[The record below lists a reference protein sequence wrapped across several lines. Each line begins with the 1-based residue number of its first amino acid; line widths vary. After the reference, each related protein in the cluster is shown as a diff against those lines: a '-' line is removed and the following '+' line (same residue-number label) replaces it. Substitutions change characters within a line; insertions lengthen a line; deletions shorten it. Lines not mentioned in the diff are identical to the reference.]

1 MPPVPTTATRV
12 TSQLPRRR
20 STSALRPGR
29 PATRRLGASLLL
41 LALAAGTAP
50 PGAEGQTTSEPQ
62 ARTRR
67 PAGRLAELSESFERL
82 TARVVPAVV
91 QVLVTGYG
99 EVDVEADTTGGLLTL
114 QRTGGS
120 GVILSND
127 GFIVTN
133 AHVVEGARRIQIVV
147 PAPRE
152 DTRDRRSVLKPRGRA
167 VPARVVG
174 LDRET
179 DLAVLKVEG
188 RGLSWLPLADS
199 DELRQGQLVFA
210 FGSPL
215 GLENS
220 VTMGVLSAVGR
231 QRELDDPMV
240 YLQTDAPIN
249 PGSSGGPLTDTEGRV
264 VGINTLILSQS
275 GGHEGI
281 GFAVPS
287 NIVKNVFEQIRKGG
301 RVRRGTIGVFAQTIT
316 PLLAAGL
323 DLPRETGVV
332 LGDVYPGGPAE
343 EAGLRQGDVVLA
355 LDGRPME
362 NGRQL
367 EVNLYGRRVGDRV
380 TLDVQRGEER
390 VSVPVEIA
398 EREDDP
404 ERFADMVSRE
414 DNLIPRLGI
423 LAIEVDRKVA
433 ELLPPLRHPGGVLV
447 AARAAD
453 APVPDQGLVPGDI
466 ITAVN
471 GTMIAGLSDLREE
484 ITRLQPGTACVL
496 QVQRGLRLMYV
507 ALEID

>member
-1 MPPVPTTATRV
+1 MAPPYTCSRA
-12 TSQLPRRR
+12 QARR
-20 STSALRPGR
+20 ALGL
-29 PATRRLGASLLL
+29 AL
-41 LALAAGTAP
+41 LALVCAAAAP
-50 PGAEGQTTSEPQ
+50 PAAESQTQPTTQPR
-62 ARTRR
+62 ARR

-99 EVDVEADTTGGLLTL
+99 EVDAEADTTGGLLTL

-120 GVILSND
+120 GVVLSGD

-133 AHVVEGARRIQIVV
+133 AHVVEGARRIKVIV
-147 PAPRE
+147 PATAE
-152 DTRDRRSVLKPRGRA
+152 QTRDRRSILKPRGRT

-179 DLAVLKVEG
+179 DLAVLKVEE
-188 RGLSWLPLADS
+188 RNLPWLPLADS

-220 VTMGVLSAVGR
+220 VTMGVLSGVGR

-249 PGSSGGPLTDTEGRV
+249 PGSSGGPLTDTDGRV
-264 VGINTLILSQS
+264 VGISTLILSQG

-287 NIVKNVFEQIRKGG
+287 NIVRNVFEQIRKSG

-323 DLPRETGVV
+323 ELPRESGVV
-332 LGDVYPGGPAE
+332 LGDVYPGGPAD
-343 EAGLRQGDVVLA
+343 EAGLQEGDVVLA

-380 TLDVQRGEER
+380 TLEVLRGEER
-390 VSVPVEIA
+390 VSVQVEIA

-414 DNLIPRLGI
+414 ENLIPRLGI
-423 LAIEVDRKVA
+423 LGIEVDRKVA

-453 APVPDQGLVPGDI
+453 APIPDQGLVPGDI

-484 ITRLQPGTACVL
+484 INQLQPGQACVL
-496 QVQRGLRLMYV
+496 QVQRGVRLMYV

>member
-1 MPPVPTTATRV
+1 MPRLLPAPVRPTGRAPHPSLPGGAGPTRA
-12 TSQLPRRR
+12 LWRRR
-20 STSALRPGR
+20 A
-29 PATRRLGASLLL
+29 GAWLLL
-41 LALAAGTAP
+41 CGLAAASPPALAEAQ
-50 PGAEGQTTSEPQ
+50 GQPAQTRQ
-62 ARTRR
+62 RR

-99 EVDVEADTTGGLLTL
+99 EVDAEADTTGGLLTL

-120 GVILSND
+120 GVILSPD
-127 GFIVTN
+127 GYIVTN
-133 AHVVEGARRIQIVV
+133 AHVVEGARRIKVAI
-147 PAPRE
+147 PAPIE
-152 DTRDRRSVLKPRGRA
+152 QTRDRRSILKPRGRS
-167 VPARVVG
+167 VGARIVG
-174 LDRET
+174 VDRET
-179 DLAVLKVEG
+179 DLAVLKIDE
-188 RGLSWLPLADS
+188 RNLPWLPLADS
-199 DELRQGQLVFA
+199 EELRQGQLVFA

-264 VGINTLILSQS
+264 VGLSTLILSQG

-281 GFAVPS
+281 GFAIPS
-287 NIVKNVFEQIRKGG
+287 NIVRNVFEQISKSG

-316 PLLAAGL
+316 PTLAAGL
-323 DLPRETGVV
+323 DLPRDSGVV

-343 EAGLRQGDVVLA
+343 EAGLREGDVVLA
-355 LDGRPME
+355 LDGKPME

-380 TLDVQRGEER
+380 TLEVLRGEQR
-390 VSVPVEIA
+390 ATVQVEIA

-423 LAIEVDRKVA
+423 LGIEVDRKVA

-453 APVPDQGLVPGDI
+453 APIPDQGLVPGDI

-471 GTMIAGLSDLREE
+471 GTMIAGLADLREGVN
-484 ITRLQPGTACVL
+484 RLQPGSACVL
-496 QVQRGLRLMYV
+496 QVQRGGRLMYV